1 MLKLISFVLFI
12 GLCRNVISVET
23 ISSDILI
30 KNVDRQIDVSSQLAK
45 ITNKLVL
52 ENSGKSALKTF
63 LYAVEPQFTKLVA
76 FVGAQVADGAK
87 APLKVVQAQVQ
98 DHPNKGFWRVQLKDN
113 LQPGKSVTVEVE
125 CVLTHALTP
134 YPATITQKE
143 KQLVQFKNNHYFY
156 SPYPVVKQTTTVNVG
171 TRTVESYTKLNPVSQ
186 TDTTF
191 TYGPYTEQ
199 QKPFAE
205 DVMVLHYENNSPF
218 LTVTRLERTMEVS
231 HWGNIAVEEVVDVVH
246 TGAQLKGPFS
256 RYEYQ
261 REAQS
266 GVSSVKA
273 FKTVLPAAATDVY
286 YRDEI
291 GNISTSHMRVLSD
304 SVELDLRPRF
314 PLFGGWKTHYVLGY
328 NVPSYEYLFFSGDD
342 YKLKMRLVD
351 HVFDDM
357 VVEEL
362 ITKITLP
369 EGSHNMELET
379 PFPVQR
385 LPDYLHYTYLDT
397 KGRPVITVRKTNVV
411 ENHIQDFELNY
422 VFPRVL
428 MLQEPLLVVVFF
440 YILFL
445 FVVIYVR
452 LDFSISK
459 DEMSENRMRV
469 SGLCEKVVN
478 LQEKRSAIYSNLWDL
493 LQKLK
498 TNRDSS
504 SFMNAVKTLN
514 QEHKNETTHIAELL
528 TKLKSD
534 APEIAEKV
542 SELQKLDKQLK
553 EYYNQQQMFYLEKV
567 VPGKVNRNQ
576 FAEAESALN
585 KKKEECFDKICQ
597 ILKSLH

>member
-1 MLKLISFVLFI
+1 MKIMLLFCLLSI
-12 GLCRNVISVET
+12 FAHT
-23 ISSDILI
+23 ISSEVINPEI
-30 KNVDRQIDVSSQLAK
+30 VIRNVDRQIDVSSQLAK
-45 ITNKLVL
+45 IICKLTV
-52 ENSGKSALKTF
+52 ENAGKSPVKSV
-63 LYAVEPQFTKLVA
+63 LYAVEPQFKQLVS
-76 FVGAQVADGAK
+76 FIGAQLSDASK
-87 APLKVVQAQVQ
+87 TPLKVIATQVQ
-98 DHPNKGFWRVQLKDN
+98 DQASKGFWVIQLKDN
-113 LQPGKSVTVEVE
+113 LQAGKTVTVEVE
-125 CVLTHALTP
+125 SVLTHALAP

-143 KQLVQFKNNHYFY
+143 KQLVLYKGNHYFY
-156 SPYPVVKQTTTVNVG
+156 SPYKVGKQTTTVTVG
-171 TRTVESYTKLNPVSQ
+171 TRNIESYSKLNPVSQ
-186 TDTTF
+186 SDNGF
-191 TYGPYTEQ
+191 TYGPYTD

-205 DVMVLHYENNSPF
+205 DEMVLHYENNLPF
-218 LTVTRLERTMEVS
+218 LVVTRLERTLEVS

-246 TGAQLKGPFS
+246 TGASLKGPFS

-266 GVSSVKA
+266 GISSVKS

-328 NVPSYEYLFFSGDD
+328 NVPSYEYLFYLGDN

-362 ITKITLP
+362 ITKVILP
-369 EGSHNMELET
+369 EGSHNLQLET
-379 PFPVQR
+379 PYPVQR

-397 KGRPVITVRKTNVV
+397 KGRPVVSVRKTNVV

-422 VFPRVL
+422 VFPRIL

-440 YILFL
+440 YILFI

-459 DEMSENRMRV
+459 DETSENKMRV
-469 SGLCEKVVN
+469 SGLCDKII
-478 LQEKRSAIYSNLWDL
+478 LIQEKRRAIYSSFNDL

-498 TNRDSS
+498 TNKEVP
-504 SFMNAVKTLN
+504 SFLSAVKALN
-514 QEHKNETTHIAELL
+514 QEHKTETAHMTELL
-528 TKLKSD
+528 AKLKVD
-534 APEIAEKV
+534 APELAERV

-553 EYYNQQQMFYLEKV
+553 EYHTQQQTFYTEKV
-567 VPGKVNRNQ
+567 IPGKVGRNQ
-576 FAEAESALN
+576 FAEAESAIN

-597 ILKSLH
+597 ILKTLH